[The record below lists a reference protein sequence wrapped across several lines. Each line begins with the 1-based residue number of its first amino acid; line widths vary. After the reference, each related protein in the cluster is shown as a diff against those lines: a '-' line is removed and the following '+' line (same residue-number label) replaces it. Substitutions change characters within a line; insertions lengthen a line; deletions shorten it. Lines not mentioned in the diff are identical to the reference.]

1 MDLPTEHIIAIG
13 DTHGDWS
20 NVRALN
26 HKHTNSTFI
35 HVGDCGIGYHTPVY
49 DLEILTKLADLLT
62 KQGNKLL
69 CIRGNHDD
77 PSYFDDLIIGESI
90 QLVKDNQVIRVGNKD
105 VLFIGGA
112 ISIDRTNS
120 MFEGRKKGKKLY
132 WPDETVK
139 IDFNK
144 IETYANVDVVV
155 THTAPWCAPP
165 QHLNNRFVLDWI
177 RVDPALEEE
186 LKAERESLSQL
197 KRALLAKFDIEL
209 WMYGH
214 FHNRVTFE
222 HDDIT
227 FECFDCA
234 QSPKPFAFQYG
245 DITERMLSDKRTLP

>member
-20 NVRALN
+20 NVRKLN
-26 HKHTNSTFI
+26 YNHENTTFI
-35 HVGDCGIGYHTPVY
+35 HVGDCGIGYTPSTQAKVLE
-49 DLEILTKLADLLT
+49 DLALLLAFKGNRLLA
-62 KQGNKLL
+62 
-69 CIRGNHDD
+69 IRGNHDD
-77 PSYFDDLIIGESI
+77 PVYFDDRVIGETI

-120 MFEGRKKGKKLY
+120 MLEGRQKGKKLY
-132 WPDETVK
+132 WPDEVVK
-139 IDFNK
+139 IDFDK

-177 RVDPALEEE
+177 RVDPSLEPE

-209 WMYGH
+209 WLYGH

-222 HDDIT
+222 SDDIT

-234 QSPKPFAFQYG
+234 QSPKPFAFQHG
-245 DITERMLSDKRTLP
+245 DITERMLSDKRVLP